1 MGRVPGRGHSSYKG
15 RELTDPSG
23 ELRRAPSYGNTASGE
38 ARSCGWRGARGHTV
52 EGFSPRAHSV
62 WVCRL
67 GSQGR
72 GVVTWWLLEQPGLG
86 WEELEGEALRECSPF
101 GEFPCLSSDMGCPV
115 RGWVGGSGARRQH
128 VLSIYFSHLSRQFC
142 ILRVQRPL
150 LRPLALLPP
159 NKEGEDQHLTPSMR
173 CPLNPRDIRFHR
185 TPPAGPCPG
194 PTPPLSQLASAC
206 SP

>member
-1 MGRVPGRGHSSYKG
+1 MARRTGSHRGGLLSKCTLRVGLQAWEPGKGRG
-15 RELTDPSG
+15 DMV
-23 ELRRAPSYGNTASGE
+23 AA
-38 ARSCGWRGARGHTV
+38 
-52 EGFSPRAHSV
+52 
-62 WVCRL
+62 
-67 GSQGR
+67 GR
-72 GVVTWWLLEQPGLG
+72 G
-86 WEELEGEALRECSPF
+86 ELEGEALRECSPF
-101 GEFPCLSSDMGCPV
+101 HEFPCLSSDMGRPV

-159 NKEGEDQHLTPSMR
+159 NEEGEDQHLTPSMR